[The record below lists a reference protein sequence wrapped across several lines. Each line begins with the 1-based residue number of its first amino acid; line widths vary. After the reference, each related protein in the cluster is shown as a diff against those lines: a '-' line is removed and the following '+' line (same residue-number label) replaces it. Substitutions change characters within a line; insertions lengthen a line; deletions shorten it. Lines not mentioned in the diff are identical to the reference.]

1 MPEDFKAFFS
11 TATGK
16 PEPYD
21 YQSRLAESPCWRS
34 ALLSLDYGSPA
45 AAFPKPALLAQRPVP
60 PLCRLI
66 LAHTTPN
73 QIGVQRPSRTFHPP

>member
-21 YQSRLAESPCWRS
+21 YQSRLAESPCES
-34 ALLSLDYGSPA
+34 
-45 AAFPKPALLAQRPVP
+45 
-60 PLCRLI
+60 RLI
-66 LAHTTPN
+66 SVPTGLGKTAAVVLAWLWNRQGKVASASAEAVPSTTPWP
-73 QIGVQRPSRTFHPP
+73 RRLKCKS